1 MRILF
6 VSTHTD
12 PLAPPINGDGQRTCL
27 LYQACLRIAQ
37 VDVVTFVG
45 QREQPAPKSRFEKW
59 RDAFLRRDIASLFP
73 VIPKWES
80 IVDTKI
86 REGNYDYIVAR
97 YFYRAAS
104 CGLLKYREKLIVDF
118 DDDLPFYFLNQITEK
133 SSLSNRIRMRVAA
146 KRAAHDVPKI
156 VRTLRAAFF
165 AEESVAKRSQGV
177 FLPNIPYYSTSC
189 ADVDMSSPTKRI
201 VFVGQLEYLPNK
213 EGVEHFLESIYL
225 PLIERI
231 PEVELHLVGRVTDD
245 QLRQKWQQYPHVTV
259 TGFVKDL
266 AQEYADSHVV
276 VVPIYRCG
284 ATNIKL
290 LEAMQMNRACVTTKE
305 VYERMNGRFENRQD
319 LYVASSDDEF
329 VEALVTLLG
338 NEEENRRIA
347 RHAKETMDR
356 YFSFDSF
363 SEIVKKAIVQ

>member
-37 VDVVTFVG
+37 VDVVTFAG
-45 QREQPAPKSRFEKW
+45 QWEKPAVKSRFEKW
-59 RDAFLRRDIASLFP
+59 KDVFLRKNIASLFP

-80 IVDTKI
+80 IVDAKI
-86 REGNYDYIVAR
+86 KEGNYDYIIAR

-118 DDDLPFYFLNQITEK
+118 DDDLPFYFLNQITEQ

-146 KRAAHDVPKI
+146 KRATHDVPKI

-165 AEESVAKRSQGV
+165 AEESVAKMNQGV
-177 FLPNIPYYSTSC
+177 FLPNIPYYAASC
-189 ADVDMSSPTKRI
+189 ADAEMTSPTRRI
-201 VFVGQLEYLPNK
+201 IFVGQLEYLPNK

-225 PLIERI
+225 PLIEKI
-231 PEVELHLVGRVTDD
+231 PEVELHLVGRVTND
-245 QLRQKWQQYPHVTV
+245 QLRQKWQKYPNVTV

-266 AQEYADSHVV
+266 AQEYADSHAVA
-276 VVPIYRCG
+276 VPIYRCG

-290 LEAMQMNRACVTTKE
+290 LEAMQMNRACITTTE
-305 VYERMNGRFENRQD
+305 VFERMNGRFENRQD

-338 NEEENRRIA
+338 DEEENRRIA
-347 RHAKETMDR
+347 HHAKETMNR
-356 YFSFDSF
+356 YFSFESF
-363 SEIVKKAIVQ
+363 SEIVKKAIVK